1 MKVLL
6 SFDLEKDLIV
16 FIVADNG
23 QGMRSKQI
31 ESIFSFN
38 QLKPKERV
46 DGRFQPIKLERET
59 SVGLGLYISNQ
70 IIRTNEG

>member
-1 MKVLL
+1 M

-23 QGMRSKQI
+23 QGMRTKQI
-31 ESIFSFN
+31 DSIFSFSR
-38 QLKPKERV
+38 LKLKERV
-46 DGRFQPIKLERET
+46 DGRFQPIKLELDT